1 MFPLFES
8 IRIEKGKAQLV
19 EYHQER
25 MERSLQTL
33 GQKLEFSLIACI
45 EKQSFDKNKTYKLRL
60 GYNNKDYSID
70 TSVYKLRKIGNLQIL
85 EDNAIDYSLKFSNR
99 TAIDKLMMKKGKAD
113 DIIIV
118 KNNEITDTSFSNLI
132 FFDGNKWLTPKNP
145 LLKGVMRRYLLEKG
159 TIQEKK
165 IHPKE
170 LSAFDS
176 FMLINAMLAFDIER
190 KLPIS
195 AIIEMQ

>member
-25 MERSLQTL
+25 MERSLHAL
-33 GQKLEFSLIACI
+33 GHKLEFSLKDCI
-45 EKQSFDKNKTYKLRL
+45 QKQDFDAKKTFKLRL
-60 GYNNKDYSID
+60 SYNKKDYSID
-70 TSVYKLRKIGNLQIL
+70 IAEYKPQKIERLQII
-85 EDNAIDYSLKFSNR
+85 EDNSIDYSLKYSNR
-99 TAIDKLMMKKGKAD
+99 TAINKLMMKRGSAD

-132 FFDGNKWLTPKNP
+132 FFDGKKWLTPKNP
-145 LLKGVMRRYLLEKG
+145 LLKGVMRKHLLEKG
-159 TIQEKK
+159 IIHEEIIHSEK
-165 IHPKE
+165 I
-170 LSAFDS
+170 SAFES
-176 FMLINAMLAFDIER
+176 FMLINAMLGFDIQR

-195 AIIEMQ
+195 AIIET

>member
-19 EYHQER
+19 ALHQER
-25 MERSLQTL
+25 MEKSLQLL
-33 GQKLEFSLIACI
+33 GKKLEFSLINCV
-45 EKQSFDKNKTYKLRL
+45 EKQSFDINKIYKLRL
-60 GYNNKDYSID
+60 SYNEKDYSID
-70 TSVYKLRKIGNLQIL
+70 ISEYKQRKIEQLQIL
-85 EDNAIDYSLKFSNR
+85 EDNDIDHSLKYSNR
-99 TAIDKLMMKKGKAD
+99 TAINKLMMKRGSAD

-132 FFDGNKWLTPKNP
+132 FFDGKTWHTPKNP
-145 LLKGVMRRYLLEKG
+145 LLKGVMRKHLLENG
-159 TIQEKK
+159 I
-165 IHPKE
+165 IHE
-170 LSAFDS
+170 EIIHSEETSAFES
-176 FMLINAMLAFDIER
+176 FMLINAMLPFDLER

>member
-19 EYHQER
+19 ALHQER
-25 MERSLQTL
+25 MEKSLQLL
-33 GQKLEFSLIACI
+33 GKKLEFSLINCV
-45 EKQSFDKNKTYKLRL
+45 EKQSFDINKIYKLRL
-60 GYNNKDYSID
+60 SYNEKDYSVDI
-70 TSVYKLRKIGNLQIL
+70 TEYKQRKIERLHII
-85 EDNAIDYSLKFSNR
+85 EDNSIDYSLKYSNR
-99 TAIDKLMMKKGKAD
+99 TAIEKHMKKRGKAE

-132 FFDGNKWLTPKNP
+132 FFDGKTWQTPKNP
-145 LLKGVMRRYLLEKG
+145 LLKGVMRKYLLEKG
-159 TIQEKK
+159 IIHEKK

-170 LSAFDS
+170 LTTFDS
-176 FMLINAMLAFDIER
+176 FMLINAMLPFDFKR